1 MTGLRFFDAYVR
13 LGRGLEVLFGGLEG
27 NQQRLDGRNTTAALA
42 LEEMDGLGV
51 GQAMVQHVLSYQ
63 YNAAYGNR
71 LLMEEIAGEGRLHP
85 VWMVYPTA
93 TGESGSAADVSEA
106 LRRHRVQGVLLYAG
120 AFRFRGGGAFSADEW
135 NLGDLLSML
144 EEMHMPV
151 FTRPGADLS
160 WSGVHELL
168 TNHPRLPLILREVD
182 LASDR
187 NLYSLAAAFPNF
199 YVGTENYKGLFALE
213 AFAKRFGS
221 ERLLY
226 GSGYPIQSMGGSMT
240 ALLVSDLDRKDREN
254 IAGRNMERLIGG
266 INHG

>member
-1 MTGLRFFDAYVR
+1 VTELRFFDAYVR
-13 LGRGLEVLFGGLEG
+13 LGRGLEVLFGGLES

-93 TGESGSAADVSEA
+93 TGESGSAADVAEA
-106 LRRHRVQGVLLYAG
+106 LCRHRVQGVLLYAG

-168 TNHPRLPLILREVD
+168 TNHPRLPLVLREVD

-187 NLYSLAAAFPNF
+187 NLYSLATAFPNF

-240 ALLVSDLDRKDREN
+240 ALLVSDLDRNDREN